1 MVQWRGLWGCTLQ
14 KLWGSRQGWLDH
26 RILFISLK
34 SKHPHYDYLHL
45 LHSRTFPFS
54 LFQPCCLLIRPIQ
67 LRISEVLLWHCF
79 SSGEPPQADGVSS
92 RTCSQAVPSFL
103 LVTRSI
109 RVAWK
114 AEVVSTAL
122 LRSDSRKLLFAWWP
136 HRDFS
141 IRTWISGAQ
150 LSASHSLLICI
161 LSEAS
166 YFPVIHIYDLS
177 EYMVAPFSV
186 IFQCH

>member
-1 MVQWRGLWGCTLQ
+1 MTIYICCTAVLSLPRFFSHAADQTDPAADFWGVALTL
-14 KLWGSRQGWLDH
+14 
-26 RILFISLK
+26 
-34 SKHPHYDYLHL
+34 
-45 LHSRTFPFS
+45 
-54 LFQPCCLLIRPIQ
+54 LLIWRASTSWWCLFTNMLTGRAFFP
-67 LRISEVLLWHCF
+67 V
-79 SSGEPPQADGVSS
+79 
-92 RTCSQAVPSFL
+92 
-103 LVTRSI
+103 

-122 LRSDSRKLLFAWWP
+122 LGSDSRKLLFAWWP